1 MANKNVYYIE
11 QFPKNKN
18 DSDRTLSDEQKYIRI
33 NTKRYYY
40 GKEITCNKCLKIQ
53 PIQEFYITNK
63 NTGRRKKSCR
73 DCQMKEANVIEI
85 GKSRF
90 SKKILDKGFRRCS
103 VCKEI
108 QPLTEYAYD
117 KTKFGGHTSNCKK
130 CNASAVSK
138 LQIKGREEI
147 TDWYV
152 REYGKRNYNL
162 TTFDESIIK
171 KLREEIIEKRK
182 PKYFIDDKE
191 FLTIAEFARYI
202 EGRYGLPFTTTK
214 KRISEGKT
222 LEQCKLSESQ
232 MRSIAYTKGK
242 IKVTD
247 TVTNEVFEFEN
258 TRDKKLLEMFPSC
271 AISKGIKTGIISS
284 RKYKNPC
291 NIIRI
296 LPISN

>member
-1 MANKNVYYIE
+1 MDNENVYYIE

-18 DSDRTLSDEQKYIRI
+18 DSSRDLSEDQKKIR
-33 NTKRYYY
+33 NNAKKYYY
-40 GKEITCNKCLKIQ
+40 GEEITCNKCHKAQ
-53 PIQEFYITNK
+53 HIQEFYITNK

-73 DCQMKEANVIEI
+73 DCQMKEAEVVEI

-108 QPLTEYAYD
+108 KPLTEYAYA

-130 CNASAVSK
+130 CNAYAVSK
-138 LQIKGREEI
+138 LQIKGREDI

-162 TTFDESIIK
+162 TIFDTVIIK

-182 PKYFIDDKE
+182 PKYFIDSQE
-191 FLTIAEFARYI
+191 FLTVAEFARYI
-202 EGRYGLPFTTTK
+202 EDKYGLPVTTTE

-222 LEQCKLSESQ
+222 LEQCKLSERQ

-247 TVTNEVFEFEN
+247 TVTNDVFEFEN
-258 TRDKKLLEMFPSC
+258 TRDKGLLKMFSSC

-291 NIIRI
+291 IIIRI
-296 LPISN
+296 FSTSN